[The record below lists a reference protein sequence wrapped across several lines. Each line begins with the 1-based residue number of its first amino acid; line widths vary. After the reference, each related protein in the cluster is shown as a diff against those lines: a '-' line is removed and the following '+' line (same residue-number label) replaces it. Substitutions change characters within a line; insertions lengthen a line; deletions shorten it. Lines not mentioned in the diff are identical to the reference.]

1 MLRKIYP
8 GVEATAQGVLDLHN
22 ERAAHYRNNAQNWA
36 EQVEKYQAVIGSA
49 KVELATAREGTNRR
63 VILQNRISQ
72 QEIRLQNATR
82 AYNRAMQQ
90 AESYQARA
98 AAQADN
104 MRKGEHLGNRRV
116 QYRKDY
122 FHHFQEME
130 GGIGGIM
137 NILNSPH
144 DIAPGL
150 AANSEFAKPKSRW
163 ASFMQRRQG
172 GAYTADAVGG
182 MKRYI
187 RAAEYKLAF
196 DPFIAE
202 MRALNNEIIRQASEQ
217 NTTNANNL
225 ILWLNDWTNDIAG
238 KSNNLDR
245 VLSETINNRKGMEI
259 FIKFNNNV
267 K

>member
-1 MLRKIYP
+1 
-8 GVEATAQGVLDLHN
+8 
-22 ERAAHYRNNAQNWA
+22 
-36 EQVEKYQAVIGSA
+36 
-49 KVELATAREGTNRR
+49 
-63 VILQNRISQ
+63 
-72 QEIRLQNATR
+72 
-82 AYNRAMQQ
+82 MQQ
-90 AESYQARA
+90 AESYRARA
-98 AAQADN
+98 TDQAES

-122 FHHFQEME
+122 FHHFQEIE
-130 GGIGGIM
+130 GGLGGLKK
-137 NILNSPH
+137 ILNSPH
-144 DIAPGL
+144 DIDPGL

-163 ASFMQRRQG
+163 ASFMQQRKG
-172 GAYTADAVGG
+172 GEYAADAFGG
-182 MKRYI
+182 MERYI

-202 MRALNNEIIRQASEQ
+202 MRALNNEIIKEAKAQG
-217 NTTNANNL
+217 TTNANNL